1 MTIIV
6 IIIDIREKEHKYAK
20 FFDLFRCIF
29 GYNCCTPE
37 ENKQKKTNKKQKQIW
52 LHLQK
57 SIALFMVESYF
68 VGFGH
73 NINV

>member
-29 GYNCCTPE
+29 VLVTIVAH
-37 ENKQKKTNKKQKQIW
+37 QKKINKRKQTKN
-52 LHLQK
+52 K
-57 SIALFMVESYF
+57 NK
-68 VGFGH
+68 FGYTCK
-73 NINV
+73 NQLLSLW